1 MTGYHFLCEPRQFQ
15 NDVLFDTHTHHIR
28 EQRGEIT
35 NKQSK
40 MFDWGSENKKK
51 KSRWRTKS
59 RLTSVYILTA
69 PRMKANW
76 AGRPGLV
83 PFNIKM
89 PPETLGGEE
98 CLHNL
103 TTGDRGVKYIPVFL
117 HVSLVVFGF
126 SHCTSVYKT
135 VSTHQSCSSW
145 LCISIPCCA
154 YCVYAICLDVGL
166 KSTRTLHQFDAARK
180 EKSLLYRQSLI
191 SALMLYAQRPW
202 IRLYLSRFEMKI
214 TLSNGGC
221 FNYSLS
227 INAINDKVDS
237 FLSW

>member
-1 MTGYHFLCEPRQFQ
+1 MKDKKQTDKRVYPHCAADESKLGWPAGTRSVQYQ
-15 NDVLFDTHTHHIR
+15 NAARDVR
-28 EQRGEIT
+28 
-35 NKQSK
+35 
-40 MFDWGSENKKK
+40 
-51 KSRWRTKS
+51 
-59 RLTSVYILTA
+59 
-69 PRMKANW
+69 
-76 AGRPGLV
+76 
-83 PFNIKM
+83 
-89 PPETLGGEE
+89 GGEE

-191 SALMLYAQRPW
+191 SALMLYAQRP
-202 IRLYLSRFEMKI
+202 
-214 TLSNGGC
+214 
-221 FNYSLS
+221 
-227 INAINDKVDS
+227 
-237 FLSW
+237 